1 MVFVQLN
8 NDYFLLAFNKTHP
21 IFEVQP
27 GICPALFM
35 LIYFK
40 ILFFLQLLNFKLL
53 LK

>member
-27 GICPALFM
+27 GICPALFTS
-35 LIYFK
+35 LFVIFEFYFS
-40 ILFFLQLLNFKLL
+40 LAFRSS
-53 LK
+53 